1 MPAVANK
8 QAELKK
14 KAAELRKTLAKIDQA
29 TGGRSI
35 EERRKADREKKRAE
49 RQAVSVVEIRKCQDR
64 EWRELLESDVSDWL
78 RWFGYHEFTRQFT
91 AQQLEMIQ
99 AILRAIKHG
108 GDQSIAAPRGEGKTS
123 LCEWVLMYA
132 TLTGLVQFSVLFA
145 ATGADA
151 ESSLETIR
159 ERFASNERLAESYP
173 EVCDPVIALEN
184 TAQRARTQTVSG
196 WRHDNGERY
205 ENVPSKFSWCGR
217 EIRLPDVPGSIAAK
231 ALIATRG
238 LDAAVRGMKR
248 GSIRPQVAVIDD
260 PDTEET
266 VNSDDQA
273 AKLEKKI
280 DRNIAGLAGQTRRI
294 GRVMLTTVQNR
305 RCVSFKYTDP
315 AQKPSFHGKRFSF
328 LVTPPTATNLW
339 DDYVAMRQID
349 WQQGTTHAHE
359 FYAARQAEMD
369 AGAVVGNPWRRGDAG
384 ELTALQFYFN
394 EVARIGQ
401 DAVDAELQNN
411 PPEESGPV
419 ESGIT
424 PFRILKKLSGFPHRE
439 IPPGCT
445 YISQGIDVGKRYLH
459 WVVRAWKPDGEAGF
473 TIDYGVQQVYG
484 VTTGSEDGLDDAIR
498 DAINQRMEAIAED
511 PYSDAHGEIMEVGMT
526 LVDARYR
533 TPAIYSTCASLGL
546 GIRPVMAYGR
556 SGGCVKINFS
566 EVLRRTQDR
575 KPGGDGWF
583 ESRQSIGDGRSI
595 WMVAIDADRW
605 KAWEHDRWMTAP
617 DKPGCMWLY
626 GMQGDDPKR
635 ITGDELE
642 HQRRHYPAHICAEI
656 EVEETI
662 DGVVKRYWKPKG
674 ENHWLDASSYS
685 NVAAHMI
692 GVTMHGTKQP
702 RRKRADPTARPTAAD
717 IAKRARYG

>member
-1 MPAVANK
+1 MATT
-8 QAELKK
+8 AELKK
-14 KAAELRKTLAKIDQA
+14 KAAELRKTLAKIDKA
-29 TGGRSI
+29 VGGKSI
-35 EERRKADREKKRAE
+35 DERRRDDREKK
-49 RQAVSVVEIRKCQDR
+49 QADRRSVATVEIRRCNDS
-64 EWRELLESDVSDWL
+64 EWRAMLESDVFDWL
-78 RWFGYHEFTRQFT
+78 RWFGNHEFTRPFT
-91 AQQLEMIQ
+91 EQQREMIE
-99 AILRAIKHG
+99 AILRAVKDG

-132 TLTGLVQFSVLFA
+132 TLTGLVQFCVLFA

-159 ERFASNERLAESYP
+159 ERFATNDRLLESYP
-173 EVCDPVIALEN
+173 EVCEPVVALEN

-196 WRHDNGERY
+196 YRHDNGERY
-205 ENVPSKFSWCGR
+205 EQHPSKFSWCGR
-217 EIRLPDVPGSIAAK
+217 EIRLPDVPGSVAAK
-231 ALIATRG
+231 AIIATRG

-248 GSIRPQVAVIDD
+248 GSLRPQVAVIDD

-266 VNSDDQA
+266 VNSEDQA

-280 DRNIAGLAGQTRRI
+280 DRNIAGLAGQSRRI

-315 AQKPSFHGKRFSF
+315 TQKPSFHGKRFGF
-328 LVTPPTATNLW
+328 LTVPPGAINLW
-339 DDYVAMRQID
+339 ADYVAMRQID

-359 FYAARQAEMD
+359 FYAARRAEMD

-384 ELTALQFYFN
+384 EMSALQFYYN

-401 DAVDAELQNN
+401 DAVDTELQNN

-424 PFRILKKLSGFPHRE
+424 PFRILKKLSGFGHRE

-445 YISQGIDVGKRYLH
+445 FLTQGIDVGKRYLH
-459 WVVRAWKPDGEAGF
+459 WVVRAWKPDGESGY
-473 TIDYGVQQVYG
+473 TIDYGTQQVYG
-484 VTTGSEDGLDDAIR
+484 VVTGSEDGLDDALR
-498 DAINQRMEAIAED
+498 DALNQRMEEVREN
-511 PYSDAHGEIMEVGMT
+511 PYTTGAGQEIEVGMT

-533 TPAIYSTCASLGL
+533 TSAIYTTCQGLGL
-546 GIRPVMAYGR
+546 GIRPVMGYGKS
-556 SGGCVKINFS
+556 SGCIKTNFS
-566 EVLRRTQDR
+566 EVSKRTPDR

-583 ESRQSIGDGRSI
+583 ESRQSIGTGKHI
-595 WMVAIDADRW
+595 WVVNIDADRW
-605 KAWEHDRWMTAP
+605 KGWEHDRWMTAP
-617 DKPGCMWLY
+617 DKPGCMYLY
-626 GMQGDDPKR
+626 GTPGDDPKR
-635 ITGDELE
+635 VTGDELE

-662 DGVVKRYWKPKG
+662 NAIVKRYWKAKG

-685 NVAAHMI
+685 NVAAQI
-692 GVTMHGTKQP
+692 GGIDMHG
-702 RRKRADPTARPTAAD
+702 
-717 IAKRARYG
+717 AKRNRPPKVDPSRRPSAAELAKKRLA